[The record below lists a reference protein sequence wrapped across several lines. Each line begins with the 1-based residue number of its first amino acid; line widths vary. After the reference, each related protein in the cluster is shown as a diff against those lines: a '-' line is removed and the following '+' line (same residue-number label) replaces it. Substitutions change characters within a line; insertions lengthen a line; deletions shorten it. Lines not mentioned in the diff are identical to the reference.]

1 MRHMFTGVLPTGI
14 RSLTTALILLIGVGS
29 VLASSDM
36 VGSDNEIC
44 DITADA
50 ALGIENYPTAIRL
63 HLDVLRSH
71 PDDALAHY
79 HLGFAYA
86 MVGRREEELREYR
99 TAAALSLQRW
109 DLYLNLG
116 LAYLERGELN
126 EGATSLEH
134 ASLIRP
140 EQFETHYNLALVYEK
155 EGRLSEAL
163 QQITLSRKLRP
174 QDLDAGNTNAI
185 ICVDMGDLA
194 CAREIWTQ
202 QLRES
207 PEYRLAQVNL
217 SLLNLSSSKV
227 AQSDPLALKL
237 AEGL

>member
-1 MRHMFTGVLPTGI
+1 MLPTGARI
-14 RSLTTALILLIGVGS
+14 LTTALILFIGAGS
-29 VLASSDM
+29 VLAASNM
-36 VGSDNEIC
+36 VGDDKEIC
-44 DITADA
+44 DVNADA

-71 PDDALAHY
+71 PEEALAHY

-99 TAAALSLQRW
+99 KAAALGLQLW

-116 LAYLERGELN
+116 LAYLDRGQLN

-134 ASLIRP
+134 AALIGPRH
-140 EQFETHYNLALVYEK
+140 FKINYNLALVYEK

-163 QQITLSRKLRP
+163 QQITLSRKLQPR
-174 QDLDAGNTNAI
+174 DLDAGNTNAI

-207 PEYRLAQVNL
+207 PEYHLAQVNL
-217 SLLNLSSSKV
+217 SLLNRSSGKV
-227 AQSDPLALKL
+227 AQTDPVTLKL
-237 AEGL
+237 ADGL

>member
-1 MRHMFTGVLPTGI
+1 MDTRVLPTGARI
-14 RSLTTALILLIGVGS
+14 LTTALILLLGVGPVS
-29 VLASSDM
+29 AASNMVASDK
-36 VGSDNEIC
+36 EIC
-44 DITADA
+44 DVSADA

-71 PDDALAHY
+71 PGDALAHY

-99 TAAALSLQRW
+99 TAAALGLQRW

-116 LAYLERGELN
+116 LAYLDRGELN
-126 EGATSLEH
+126 EGATSLEQ
-134 ASLIRP
+134 ASLMGP

-163 QQITLSRKLRP
+163 QQIALSRKLQPR
-174 QDLDAGNTNAI
+174 DLDAGNTNAI
-185 ICVDMGDLA
+185 ICVEMGDLA
-194 CAREIWTQ
+194 CAREIWMQ

-217 SLLNLSSSKV
+217 SVLNRSSSKV
-227 AQSDPLALKL
+227 AQSDPLVLKV
-237 AEGL
+237 AGGL